1 MSVYISI
8 TIKAY
13 GREMLKV
20 FPANEYQTSA
30 FLTFMSNKAI
40 HKIEFKYP
48 GNINFYLKK
57 MNTDGL
63 NDDYSDFCVLENEK
77 GENHIL
83 SNNEK
88 KLKGYTAWHNR
99 MSEPMGGNYKKK
111 ITQKKPVIKK
121 KLTKKKRQY
130 LANYIKTNALTYG
143 ISSIDNDEIDNKNI
157 LKSTL
162 KAMSIATNIAYNKY
176 KFNKIYIDGPYY
188 NPYIPPGEDTEFIP
202 YECINKGDS
211 TYTCI
216 AAASILAKEQHN
228 ENIIK
233 LVNDNP
239 ELEKYDLINNH
250 GYGTKK
256 HLDAINKYGVTKWHR
271 KSYKCCK

>member
-1 MSVYISI
+1 MSDYI
-8 TIKAY
+8 
-13 GREMLKV
+13 
-20 FPANEYQTSA
+20 FPNNNYEAGIDESNRGGLIGSVVSA
-30 FLTFMSNKAI
+30 CVV
-40 HKIEFKYP
+40 
-48 GNINFYLKK
+48 LKK
-57 MNTDGL
+57 PETEEELKIYKEIKD
-63 NDDYSDFCVLENEK
+63 S
-77 GENHIL
+77 
-83 SNNEK
+83 K
-88 KLKGYTAWHNR
+88 KL
-99 MSEPMGGNYKKK
+99 S
-111 ITQKKPVIKK
+111 
-121 KLTKKKRQY
+121 KKKRKY

-143 ISSIDNDEIDNKNI
+143 ISCIDNEEIDSNNI

-162 KAMSIATNIAYNKY
+162 KAMSVATNIAYNKY

-188 NPYIPPGEDTEFIP
+188 NPYIPPGEDSEFIP

-211 TYTCI
+211 IYTCI

-239 ELEKYDLINNH
+239 ELEKYDLLNNH

-256 HLDAINKYGVTKWHR
+256 HLDAINKYGITKWHR

>member
-1 MSVYISI
+1 MSDYI
-8 TIKAY
+8 
-13 GREMLKV
+13 
-20 FPANEYQTSA
+20 FPNNNYEAGIDESNRGGLIGSVVSA
-30 FLTFMSNKAI
+30 CVV
-40 HKIEFKYP
+40 
-48 GNINFYLKK
+48 LKK
-57 MNTDGL
+57 AET
-63 NDDYSDFCVLENEK
+63 EE
-77 GENHIL
+77 E
-83 SNNEK
+83 
-88 KLKGYTAWHNR
+88 LKI
-99 MSEPMGGNYKKK
+99 YKE
-111 ITQKKPVIKK
+111 IKDSK

-143 ISSIDNDEIDNKNI
+143 ISSIDNDEIDNNNI

>member
-1 MSVYISI
+1 MSDYI
-8 TIKAY
+8 
-13 GREMLKV
+13 
-20 FPANEYQTSA
+20 FPNNNYEAGIDESNRGGLIGSVVSA
-30 FLTFMSNKAI
+30 CVV
-40 HKIEFKYP
+40 
-48 GNINFYLKK
+48 LKK
-57 MNTDGL
+57 AETK
-63 NDDYSDFCVLENEK
+63 EE
-77 GENHIL
+77 
-83 SNNEK
+83 
-88 KLKGYTAWHNR
+88 LKI
-99 MSEPMGGNYKKK
+99 YKE
-111 ITQKKPVIKK
+111 IKDSK

-143 ISSIDNDEIDNKNI
+143 ISSIDNDEIDNNNI

-162 KAMSIATNIAYNKY
+162 KAMSVATNIAYNKY

-239 ELEKYDLINNH
+239 ELEKYDLLNNH

>member
-1 MSVYISI
+1 MSDYI
-8 TIKAY
+8 
-13 GREMLKV
+13 
-20 FPANEYQTSA
+20 FPNNNYEAGIDESNRGGLIGSVVSA
-30 FLTFMSNKAI
+30 CVV
-40 HKIEFKYP
+40 
-48 GNINFYLKK
+48 LKK
-57 MNTDGL
+57 PET
-63 NDDYSDFCVLENEK
+63 EE
-77 GENHIL
+77 E
-83 SNNEK
+83 
-88 KLKGYTAWHNR
+88 LKI
-99 MSEPMGGNYKKK
+99 YKE
-111 ITQKKPVIKK
+111 IKDSK
-121 KLTKKKRQY
+121 KLTKKKRKY

-143 ISSIDNDEIDNKNI
+143 ISCIDNEEIDSNNI

-162 KAMSIATNIAYNKY
+162 KAMSVATNIAYNKY

-188 NPYIPPGEDTEFIP
+188 NPYIPPGEDSEFIP

-211 TYTCI
+211 IYTCI

-239 ELEKYDLINNH
+239 ELEKYDLLNNN

-256 HLDAINKYGVTKWHR
+256 HLDAINKYGITKWHR

>member
-1 MSVYISI
+1 MSDYI
-8 TIKAY
+8 
-13 GREMLKV
+13 
-20 FPANEYQTSA
+20 FPNNNYEAGIDESNRGGLIGSVVSA
-30 FLTFMSNKAI
+30 CVV
-40 HKIEFKYP
+40 
-48 GNINFYLKK
+48 LKK
-57 MNTDGL
+57 AET
-63 NDDYSDFCVLENEK
+63 EE
-77 GENHIL
+77 E
-83 SNNEK
+83 
-88 KLKGYTAWHNR
+88 LKI
-99 MSEPMGGNYKKK
+99 YKE
-111 ITQKKPVIKK
+111 IKDSK

-130 LANYIKTNALTYG
+130 LSNYIKTNALTYG
-143 ISSIDNDEIDNKNI
+143 ISSIDNDEIDNNNI

-188 NPYIPPGEDTEFIP
+188 NPYIPPGEDSEFIP

>member
-1 MSVYISI
+1 MSDYI
-8 TIKAY
+8 
-13 GREMLKV
+13 
-20 FPANEYQTSA
+20 FPNNNHEAGIDESNRGGLIGSVVSA
-30 FLTFMSNKAI
+30 CVV
-40 HKIEFKYP
+40 
-48 GNINFYLKK
+48 LKK
-57 MNTDGL
+57 AET
-63 NDDYSDFCVLENEK
+63 EE
-77 GENHIL
+77 E
-83 SNNEK
+83 
-88 KLKGYTAWHNR
+88 LKI
-99 MSEPMGGNYKKK
+99 YKE
-111 ITQKKPVIKK
+111 IKDSK

-143 ISSIDNDEIDNKNI
+143 ISSIDNDEIDNNNI

-239 ELEKYDLINNH
+239 ELEKYDLLNNH

>member
-1 MSVYISI
+1 MSDYI
-8 TIKAY
+8 
-13 GREMLKV
+13 
-20 FPANEYQTSA
+20 FPNNNYEAGIDESNRGGLIGSVVSA
-30 FLTFMSNKAI
+30 CVV
-40 HKIEFKYP
+40 
-48 GNINFYLKK
+48 LKK
-57 MNTDGL
+57 AET
-63 NDDYSDFCVLENEK
+63 EE
-77 GENHIL
+77 E
-83 SNNEK
+83 
-88 KLKGYTAWHNR
+88 LKI
-99 MSEPMGGNYKKK
+99 YKE
-111 ITQKKPVIKK
+111 IKDSK

-143 ISSIDNDEIDNKNI
+143 ISSIDNDEIDNNNI

-162 KAMSIATNIAYNKY
+162 KAMSVATNIAYNKY

-239 ELEKYDLINNH
+239 ELEKYDLLNNH

>member
-1 MSVYISI
+1 MSDYI
-8 TIKAY
+8 
-13 GREMLKV
+13 
-20 FPANEYQTSA
+20 FPNNNYEAGIDESNRGGLIGSVVSA
-30 FLTFMSNKAI
+30 CVV
-40 HKIEFKYP
+40 
-48 GNINFYLKK
+48 LKK
-57 MNTDGL
+57 AET
-63 NDDYSDFCVLENEK
+63 EE
-77 GENHIL
+77 E
-83 SNNEK
+83 
-88 KLKGYTAWHNR
+88 LKI
-99 MSEPMGGNYKKK
+99 YKE
-111 ITQKKPVIKK
+111 IKDSK

-143 ISSIDNDEIDNKNI
+143 ISSINNDEIDNNNI

>member
-1 MSVYISI
+1 MSDYI
-8 TIKAY
+8 
-13 GREMLKV
+13 
-20 FPANEYQTSA
+20 FPNNNYEAGIDESNRGGLIGSVVSA
-30 FLTFMSNKAI
+30 CVV
-40 HKIEFKYP
+40 
-48 GNINFYLKK
+48 LKK
-57 MNTDGL
+57 AET
-63 NDDYSDFCVLENEK
+63 EE
-77 GENHIL
+77 E
-83 SNNEK
+83 
-88 KLKGYTAWHNR
+88 LKI
-99 MSEPMGGNYKKK
+99 YKE
-111 ITQKKPVIKK
+111 IKDSK

-143 ISSIDNDEIDNKNI
+143 ISSIDNDEIDNNNI

-239 ELEKYDLINNH
+239 ELEKYDLLNNH

>member
-1 MSVYISI
+1 MSDYI
-8 TIKAY
+8 
-13 GREMLKV
+13 
-20 FPANEYQTSA
+20 FPNNNYEAGIDESNRGGLIGSVVSA
-30 FLTFMSNKAI
+30 CVV
-40 HKIEFKYP
+40 
-48 GNINFYLKK
+48 LKK
-57 MNTDGL
+57 AET
-63 NDDYSDFCVLENEK
+63 EE
-77 GENHIL
+77 E
-83 SNNEK
+83 
-88 KLKGYTAWHNR
+88 LKI
-99 MSEPMGGNYKKK
+99 YKE
-111 ITQKKPVIKK
+111 IKDSK

-143 ISSIDNDEIDNKNI
+143 ISSIDNDEIDNNNI

-239 ELEKYDLINNH
+239 DLEKYDLLNNH

-256 HLDAINKYGVTKWHR
+256 HLDAINKYGLTKWHR